1 MHLIHCIRQ
10 LRWNQTHPQG
20 QNRIVPFRETRLT
33 RLFQESFV
41 GNTNGSIAMV
51 VNCSTEAKDFDETL
65 HVLKNASIA
74 RSVSVAQKESRVNS
88 WRSLASLTKY
98 GLNGRRRKRPAEE
111 SADELRAKTIGGPQR
126 NANKR
131 GGKCQRKPDKVKHAN
146 SKPLPK
152 FGTKSNDDDDTVEKK
167 EENAATIQG
176 VAPELV
182 EKLKSQITD
191 LQNDLATVETE
202 VRIEMA
208 QDFQERLEKTEEDY
222 KNRYEQQIKLLE
234 KMEAKVIFSAAMT
247 LAEDETQ
254 QVQHPVAVQLKKL
267 NAWTI
272 KR

>member
-1 MHLIHCIRQ
+1 MYEKLGKINSSLMHLIHCIRQ

-41 GNTNGSIAMV
+41 GNANGSIAMV

-131 GGKCQRKPDKVKHAN
+131 GGKCQRKPDKVKQAN

-167 EENAATIQG
+167 
-176 VAPELV
+176 
-182 EKLKSQITD
+182 KK
-191 LQNDLATVETE
+191 
-202 VRIEMA
+202 M
-208 QDFQERLEKTEEDY
+208 RL
-222 KNRYEQQIKLLE
+222 LF
-234 KMEAKVIFSAAMT
+234 KVLRQS
-247 LAEDETQ
+247 
-254 QVQHPVAVQLKKL
+254 
-267 NAWTI
+267 W
-272 KR
+272 